1 VLDTIPR
8 MRTRLAATAALALLA
23 TGCAGTLEALAPR
36 YFYGNVVGAE
46 SEELCLADARSEEPD
61 ATRCFVLGE
70 VQVPS
75 EIGDG
80 DLVVVRYEIGEGEED
95 TAVGVRLVEDR

>member
-1 VLDTIPR
+1 
-8 MRTRLAATAALALLA
+8 MRNRLATLATLALLT
-23 TGCAGTLEALAPR
+23 TGCGSTLEALAPR

-46 SEELCLADARSEEPD
+46 DRELCLADARSEEPE

-70 VQVPS
+70 VEVPD
-75 EIGDG
+75 EVGDG
-80 DLVVVRYEIGEGEED
+80 DLVVVRYEIGEDEED